1 MHTGV
6 RKYSRIT
13 PHGNAEF
20 ESTKERG
27 LPRGQAC
34 KHRRLV
40 FVECLFYAMH
50 FAETCLL
57 RPLLPLYEA
66 GTVNKPPLE
75 MGNLR
80 LGAVESPL

>member
-1 MHTGV
+1 MQTGI

-27 LPRGQAC
+27 LPGGQAC

-40 FVECLFYAMH
+40 FVECLFMP
-50 FAETCLL
+50 CILL
-57 RPLLPLYEA
+57 KLVSFGPYYHSMRQALLI
-66 GTVNKPPLE
+66 
-75 MGNLR
+75 NL
-80 LGAVESPL
+80 L